1 MPLRVSLEWLQDYIE
16 LPEPAEQLAES
27 LTLSGTEVERIID
40 MGVGWEGVVV
50 ARITGAELAK
60 GSDHLRVAQLEV
72 GDQRAQV
79 VSGAPNIRVGDLVA
93 LAPPGTRLPNGMEI
107 SERKFMGELS
117 QGMMCS
123 PIELGLSSEADG
135 LLVLGTDGPTGVP
148 LTDLLPKDR
157 VLVIEVTTNRP
168 DLLCHLGIARE
179 LSALLKRP
187 VRLPEGQPA
196 EGGGPEPIEV
206 EVTDPDLCARY
217 SARCLDGVTVGP
229 SPPWLQR
236 RLRAVGQ
243 RPISNVVDA
252 ANYVMLESGQPLHAF
267 DRDQLDGGI
276 VVRRAEAGE
285 SIDCLD
291 GVTRQLQPEMLVIAD
306 QSRPV
311 AIAGI
316 IGGADSAVFSA
327 TTRVVIEAAN
337 FQGVNVRATSRR
349 LRLRTEASTRFEKQL
364 HPEMV
369 PPASTRMAQLVQEIA
384 GGGPALTLAEDYA
397 DPMVNQAIR
406 CRPGFFSDYLGAEVP
421 EAEALDDLQRLHFDA
436 AIADGGVVAT
446 APSFRL
452 DVREPVDL
460 VEEVGRLR
468 GYNSL
473 PSTLPGRRVQL
484 ERILPP
490 PDPEWA
496 ARDIALGAGYDEVI
510 TAFEPADA
518 PALGAYPSARL
529 RLANP
534 MSPEES
540 LMRTSLLGGLSRA
553 IAKNV
558 AVDVSG
564 ARIFELGR
572 VFWPMPGE
580 ELPEEAR
587 IIGVA
592 IHLAAGGKQPA
603 PGAVRSSVLEVKG
616 FFEQL
621 SASLSS
627 AALVDEQAV
636 VDGLHPGRG
645 LRWLVGGKVA
655 GCCGQLHPD
664 LARRLDVSAIVLG
677 ELNFDALIASP
688 RQSRF
693 SPVPRYPAVA
703 RDLAITVPEL
713 TLAKDVISVISGAGG
728 AILRSVELYDEYRGA
743 QVPDGRKGL
752 TLRLLF
758 QSDDKTLTGEE
769 VAVAEGRIIKA
780 LRSELGGEPRT

>member
-1 MPLRVSLEWLQDYIE
+1 MPLRISLEWLLEYIE
-16 LPEPAEQLAES
+16 LPEPAEQLAEL

-50 ARITGAELAK
+50 ARITAAELAR
-60 GSDHLRVAQLEV
+60 GSDHLKVAQLEV
-72 GDQRAQV
+72 GEKQAQV

-107 SERKFMGELS
+107 GERKFMGELS
-117 QGMMCS
+117 QGMMLS

-148 LTDLLPKDR
+148 LTELLPTDR

-179 LSALLKRP
+179 LSALLRRSVRP
-187 VRLPEGQPA
+187 PQGSPV
-196 EGGGPEPIEV
+196 EGGGPETIAV
-206 EVTDPDLCARY
+206 EIADPDLCARY

-229 SPPWLQR
+229 SPAWLQR

-267 DRDQLDGGI
+267 DRDRLDGGI
-276 VVRRAEAGE
+276 VVRKARAGE
-285 SIDCLD
+285 SIECLD
-291 GVTRQLQPEMLVIAD
+291 GVTRQLGAEMLVIAD

-316 IGGADSAVFSA
+316 IGGAESAVSAA

-337 FQGVNVRATSRR
+337 FNGVNVRATSRR
-349 LRLRTEASTRFEKQL
+349 LALRTEASTRFEKQL
-364 HPEMV
+364 HPELV
-369 PPASTRMAQLVQEIA
+369 PPASVRMAAMVQEIA
-384 GGGPALTLAEDYA
+384 GAGPASPLAEAY
-397 DPMVNQAIR
+397 PEPVVNQPIR

-421 EAEALDDLQRLHFDA
+421 EAEALDDLQRLHFDGVL
-436 AIADGGVVAT
+436 ADGGVVAT
-446 APSFRL
+446 APSYRL

-496 ARDIALGAGYDEVI
+496 AREMALGAGYDEVI

-518 PALGAYPSARL
+518 PALGAYPPARL

-553 IAKNV
+553 IARNV
-558 AVDVSG
+558 AVGVSG

-572 VFWPMPGE
+572 VFWPNPGQ
-580 ELPEEAR
+580 ELPDEAR

-592 IHLAAGGKQPA
+592 IHLAAGGKPPT
-603 PGAVRSSVLEVKG
+603 PGAVRGALLEVKG
-616 FFEQL
+616 FIEQL
-621 SASLSS
+621 TGALSS
-627 AALVDEQAV
+627 AALVDEQAA

-645 LRWLVGGKVA
+645 LRWLIDGKVV

-664 LARRLDVSAIVLG
+664 LARSLDVSAIVMG
-677 ELNFDALIASP
+677 EINFDVLVASP
-688 RQSRF
+688 IVRRF
-693 SPVPRYPAVA
+693 TPVPRYPTVA

-713 TLAKDVISVISGAGG
+713 TLARDVISVISGSGG

-769 VAVAEGRIIKA
+769 VAAAEGRIQKA
-780 LRSELGGEPRT
+780 LRSELGGAPRA